1 MLQVR
6 LWQLG
11 AEPNCSATLSGHKS
25 AVTALC
31 FNADSSLLA
40 SASRDTNIT
49 IWDVAAEAG
58 LFKLRGHQD
67 EVTDLVSLA
76 ANLTAWDA
84 CFHCRF
90 CQEDFC
96 VGIHS
101 AS

>member
-11 AEPNCSATLSGHKS
+11 ADPSCSATLSGHKS
-25 AVTALC
+25 AITALC
-31 FNADSSLLA
+31 FNEDSSLLA

-67 EVTDLVSLA
+67 EVTDLVRLA
-76 ANLTAWDA
+76 A
-84 CFHCRF
+84 R
-90 CQEDFC
+90 
-96 VGIHS
+96 S
-101 AS
+101 PASRASWHRRCASL